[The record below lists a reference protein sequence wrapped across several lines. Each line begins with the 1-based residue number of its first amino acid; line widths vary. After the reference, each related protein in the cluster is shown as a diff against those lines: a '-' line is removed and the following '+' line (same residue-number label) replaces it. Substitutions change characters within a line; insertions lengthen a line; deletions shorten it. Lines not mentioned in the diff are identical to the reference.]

1 MKGKRPSEGAS
12 ITFRFVLILA
22 LDTTTRDGSL
32 AIMRGREVLQQLVGD
47 PSLTHGQRLPGD
59 FERLCETAGIPLGE
73 IELFAVAAGPGSFT
87 GLRVGIA
94 AMQGLAFARRRKV
107 VPVTTLEA
115 LAESATTP
123 GATVAAWMDAQRG
136 EVFAALYERAADE
149 SEADRILFEPS
160 HGSPEDILSAW
171 LKERD
176 LRGVAFH
183 GDGAVRYASRI
194 HAVLGDYVRVA
205 TGVPPLAPAIG
216 RIAAREPHRAV
227 IPHAIQPVYVR
238 RPDAELARDRRAGL

>member
-1 MKGKRPSEGAS
+1 
-12 ITFRFVLILA
+12 VLILA

-32 AIMRGREVLQQLVGD
+32 AIMRGREVLQTLVGD
-47 PSLTHGQRLPGD
+47 ASLTHGQRLPGD
-59 FERLCETAGIPLGE
+59 IERVCETAGITLRDV
-73 IELFAVAAGPGSFT
+73 ELFAVAAGPGSFT
-87 GLRVGIA
+87 GLRIGIA
-94 AMQGLAFARRRKV
+94 AMQGLAFARHLKV

-115 LAESATTP
+115 LAESAPTP

-136 EVFAALYERAADE
+136 EVFAALYEHPAEEAEGARLVFEAA
-149 SEADRILFEPS
+149 

-176 LRGVAFH
+176 LRGVEFH

-194 HAVLGDYVRVA
+194 RAILGDYVQIA
-205 TGVPPLAPAIG
+205 ASVPALAPAIG

-227 IPHAIQPVYVR
+227 VPHAIQPVYVR
-238 RPDAELARDRRAGL
+238 RPDAELARDRRTGSA

>member
-1 MKGKRPSEGAS
+1 M
-12 ITFRFVLILA
+12 LILA
-22 LDTTTRDGSL
+22 LDTTTRDGSV
-32 AIMRGREVLQQLVGD
+32 AILREREVLQQFVGD
-47 PSLTHGQRLPGD
+47 PSLTHGQRLPRD
-59 FERLCETAGIPLGE
+59 IERICETAGLTLRDID
-73 IELFAVAAGPGSFT
+73 LFAVAAGPGSFT

-94 AMQGLAFARRRKV
+94 AVQGLAFARHRQV

-123 GATVAAWMDAQRG
+123 GAIVAAWMDAQRG
-136 EVFAALYERAADE
+136 EVFAALYEHPADAA
-149 SEADRILFEPS
+149 EPS
-160 HGSPEDILSAW
+160 RLIFEAASGSPEDILAEW

-176 LRGVAFH
+176 LRGVEFH

-205 TGVPPLAPAIG
+205 TPVPPLAPAIG

-227 IPHAIQPVYVR
+227 VPHAIMPVYVR
-238 RPDAELARDRRAGL
+238 RPDAELARDRRAGSA